1 MSLPTPVPIGVGAG
15 LSLDVEYIKPRE
27 QLLGG
32 RRILVYPVKFIC
44 GFIPNPS
51 GPPEATLPPGE
62 EPPLK
67 PANYATAIN
76 VINLTDHTISFNKKA
91 VIALPE
97 GEHNNPIIGDKITE
111 TLLPNAALEID
122 CNDIVNNLLYGKNL
136 PPVTLLKGF
145 VVIEIPKLVSCVKDF
160 HPLEVVA
167 IYTALHK
174 QFVLSSV

>member
-1 MSLPTPVPIGVGAG
+1 MVITNPLPISVGAG

-51 GPPEATLPPGE
+51 EPPEATLPPGE

-76 VINLTDHTISFNKKA
+76 VINLTDHPLTFTKKA

-97 GEHNNPIIGDKITE
+97 GAHNYPIIGDKITE

-122 CNDIVNNLLYGKNL
+122 CSDIVNNLLAGKTL

-145 VVIEIPKLVSCVKDF
+145 VVIELPKTVSCLKDF
-160 HPLEVVA
+160 QPLEVVA